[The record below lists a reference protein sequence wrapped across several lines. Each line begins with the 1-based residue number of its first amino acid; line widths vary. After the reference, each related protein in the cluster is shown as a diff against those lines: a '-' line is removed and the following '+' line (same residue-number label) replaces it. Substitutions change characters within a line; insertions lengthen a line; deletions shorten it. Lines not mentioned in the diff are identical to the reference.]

1 MALPQLTAAD
11 VEAIVPN
18 CKVVVAKISNQYSKE
33 NKIPKLECD
42 PDPID

>member
-18 CKVVVAKISNQYSKE
+18 CKVVAPSLGGGQ
-33 NKIPKLECD
+33 KLYTLAASTD
-42 PDPID
+42 TDAL

>member
-18 CKVVVAKISNQYSKE
+18 CKVVAPSLGKVYFK
-33 NKIPKLECD
+33 
-42 PDPID
+42 